1 MELNEITKIV
11 EELYFN
17 SQIDKIIGYIQLPL
31 LIFEVIALYKINQ
44 IIKIY
49 IKENEKFLK

>member
-17 SQIDKIIGYIQLPL
+17 SQIDKIIGYIQIPL

>member
-17 SQIDKIIGYIQLPL
+17 SQIDKIIGYTQLPL

>member
-17 SQIDKIIGYIQLPL
+17 SQIDKIIGYTQLPL
-31 LIFEVIALYKINQ
+31 SIFEVIALYKINQ

>member
-17 SQIDKIIGYIQLPL
+17 SQIDKIIGYTQLPL

-49 IKENEKFLK
+49 IKKNEKFLK